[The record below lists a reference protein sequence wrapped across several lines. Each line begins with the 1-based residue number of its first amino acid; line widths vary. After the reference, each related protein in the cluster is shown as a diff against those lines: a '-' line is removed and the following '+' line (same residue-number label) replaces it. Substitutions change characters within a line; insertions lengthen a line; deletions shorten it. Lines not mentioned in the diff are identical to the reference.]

1 VAGAADEGRSAT
13 PPGAGVAP
21 SPRRPWQSRRVL
33 LGVTGG
39 IAAYKC
45 VQLAR
50 DLTQLGAQ
58 VDVVMTQAAH
68 AFVGPVSF
76 EGVTGRPVHDA
87 LIAEGQAL
95 AHIRLARE
103 ADVVCIAPATAD
115 FLARAAAGR
124 ADDLIG
130 AVLLATRAP
139 VLICPAMNDAM
150 WSHPQTQANAARLA
164 ELGYGL
170 VGPAT
175 GPLAAGE
182 GAGPGRLEE
191 PAVIV
196 EHIGRALAHGDP
208 MNGRRVLIT
217 AGPTREPVDPV
228 RVLTN
233 RSSGRMG
240 FAVAA
245 AAWRRGADVT
255 LIAGPTELPPPAGPR
270 LVRVESA
277 EEMATAVRAALPAA
291 ELFVMVAAVADF
303 RPAEPAMQ
311 KIKKRDAPAGIALE
325 PAPDVLS
332 ATRDA
337 RADGVVTV
345 GFALETTDGR
355 VHAREKLAA
364 KALDLIVLNP
374 GDARD
379 AGFEVDTNRVVL
391 LDRDG
396 GEEELPLMRK
406 DDIADI
412 LLDRA
417 ALRLPRRRD

>member
-1 VAGAADEGRSAT
+1 
-13 PPGAGVAP
+13 
-21 SPRRPWQSRRVL
+21 
-33 LGVTGG
+33 
-39 IAAYKC
+39 
-45 VQLAR
+45 
-50 DLTQLGAQ
+50 
-58 VDVVMTQAAH
+58 
-68 AFVGPVSF
+68 
-76 EGVTGRPVHDA
+76 
-87 LIAEGQAL
+87 
-95 AHIRLARE
+95 
-103 ADVVCIAPATAD
+103 
-115 FLARAAAGR
+115 
-124 ADDLIG
+124 
-130 AVLLATRAP
+130 
-139 VLICPAMNDAM
+139 MNDAM
-150 WSHPQTQANAARLA
+150 WAHPQTQANAARAA
-164 ELGYGL
+164 ELGYRL

-175 GPLAAGE
+175 GPLAVGE

-191 PAVIV
+191 PSVIV
-196 EHIGRALAHGDP
+196 EHIGRALAHDDP
-208 MNGRRVLIT
+208 LSGRRVLIT
-217 AGPTREPVDPV
+217 AGPTREAVDPV

-277 EEMATAVRAALPAA
+277 EEMAAAVRAELPAA

-303 RPAEPAMQ
+303 RPAEPAAQ
-311 KIKKRDAPAGIALE
+311 KIKKRDAPAAIPLE

-332 ATRDA
+332 ATRAA

-355 VHAREKLAA
+355 ANAREKLAA

-406 DDIADI
+406 EDVADV

-417 ALRLPRRRD
+417 SLRLPRRRD